1 MGQGKPS
8 FGGFELVPSSWT
20 ICERMGEEWGG
31 GRGEGGEGVLQCHV
45 VGLSLC
51 VGEQARIDHLVLVV
65 HGVGSIHEA
74 GFKTLV
80 NCGKESLQ
88 PKRGRGGKIVRM

>member
-1 MGQGKPS
+1 M
-8 FGGFELVPSSWT
+8 
-20 ICERMGEEWGG
+20 
-31 GRGEGGEGVLQCHV
+31 LQCHV
-45 VGLSLC
+45 VGHSLC

-88 PKRGRGGKIVRM
+88 PKRGRGEKIVRMWSLPCSSG